1 MEKHMSQA
9 LARTFRGLAVVGC
22 MGGAAVSGA
31 CAPQVSTQ
39 QEVQLGAD
47 YSAQINRQLPMLND
61 QATNSFVNQ
70 IGSQIAR
77 IADPRGIQ
85 YHFYVVNSDVVN
97 AFALPGGYIYVNR
110 GIIEHADNLSE
121 FAGVLAHEIGHVAQ
135 RHSIE
140 QLQRAQNA
148 NLGLSVLY
156 GVLLGRTPSQIEQ
169 AGIQVGGSAVFAG
182 YTRDAEREADAVAV
196 GYMVRAGLNPNGLP
210 AFFQEL
216 LELQQRQPSRVEQ
229 WFSTHPTTQERVSNS
244 QALIARTPGANAS
257 NLTTDT
263 RAFQSFRS
271 RVTSLPAPPDRR

>member
-1 MEKHMSQA
+1 MSQT
-9 LARTFRGLAVVGC
+9 LTRTFRRFAVVGC
-22 MGGAAVSGA
+22 VGAAGTVAG

-47 YSAQINRQLPMLND
+47 YAAQINRQLPMLND
-61 QATNSFVNQ
+61 ASTVSYVNQ
-70 IGSQIAR
+70 IGRQMAR

-85 YHFYVVNSDVVN
+85 YNFYVVNSDVVN
-97 AFALPGGYIYVNR
+97 AFAVPGGHVYVNR
-110 GIIEHADNLSE
+110 GLIEHADNLSE

-156 GVLLGRTPSQIEQ
+156 GVLLGRNPSGLEQ

-182 YTRDAEREADAVAV
+182 YGRDAEREADAVGV
-196 GYMVRAGLNPNGLP
+196 GYMVRAGYNPNGMVT
-210 AFFQEL
+210 FFQEL

-229 WFSTHPTTQERVSNS
+229 WFSTHPTTQERVDNTRAII
-244 QALIARTPGANAS
+244 QQTPGATGG
-257 NLTTDT
+257 NLVSDT